1 MPSKHIVTWNS
12 MISTYIRQKK
22 SMEAII
28 LFEEMVLHG
37 MVADEFTYS
46 SVFKAFSNVGL
57 FNQGRKAH
65 GRLVVSGLKISNV
78 FVASALVDMYSK
90 FGKMKDARIVSD
102 QILDK
107 DVVVMS
113 ALIVGYTQNGE
124 DVEAL
129 EIFRHMIKD
138 GIRANDFT
146 FSSILTACGNLG
158 DMSKGKQ
165 IHALVIKSGFDFTV
179 ASRTALLTL
188 YSKGGLLGDSF
199 KVFDGFVNANTVTWT
214 ALITGL
220 VQNGREESALSFF
233 SQMIRSSISPNA
245 FTLSTVLRACSML
258 ALVKEGRH
266 IHGLVLR
273 MGLDR
278 NSFVAA
284 TLIDMYGKCGITD
297 DARSIFDD
305 LGDLNVVAVNSMI
318 SAYAQNGYGAEAV
331 ELFDQMQE
339 LRVKPDNG
347 TLVSVLSACSNAGL
361 LEEGRRIF
369 SSIEDNPEIE
379 MSRDHYGCMVDLLG
393 RAGKL
398 KEAETLINQV
408 KNPDVVLWRTLLSSC
423 RIHGKV
429 EMAERVMNRI
439 VELEPGDEGAHTL
452 MTNAYASKENW
463 NEVTKMKVMM
473 KKMNLKKNIPA
484 MSWIEI

>member
-1 MPSKHIVTWNS
+1 
-12 MISTYIRQKK
+12 
-22 SMEAII
+22 MEAIK
-28 LFEEMVLHG
+28 LFEEMVLNG

-57 FNQGRKAH
+57 LNQGRKAH

-102 QILDK
+102 QTLDK
-107 DVVVMS
+107 DVVVLS

-165 IHALVIKSGFDFTV
+165 IHALVIKSGFDFAV

-199 KVFDGFVNANTVTWT
+199 KVFDGFVNANIVTWT

-220 VQNGREESALSFF
+220 VQNGKEESALSFF
-233 SQMIRSSISPNA
+233 CQMIRSSISPNA

-284 TLIDMYGKCGITD
+284 TLIDVYGKCGITD

-331 ELFDQMQE
+331 KLFDQMQE

-452 MTNAYASKENW
+452 MANAYASKENW

-473 KKMNLKKNIPA
+473 KKNIPA

>member
-1 MPSKHIVTWNS
+1 
-12 MISTYIRQKK
+12 MISTYIRHKN
-22 SMEAII
+22 SAEAIK
-28 LFEEMVLHG
+28 LFEEMVSDG

-57 FNQGRKAH
+57 LREGRKAH
-65 GRLVVSGLKISNV
+65 GRLVVSGLKMSNV

-107 DVVVMS
+107 DVVLMS
-113 ALIVGYTQNGE
+113 ALIVGYSQNGE
-124 DVEAL
+124 NVEAL
-129 EIFRHMIKD
+129 EVFSHMIKD

-158 DMSKGKQ
+158 DINKGKQ
-165 IHALVIKSGFDFTV
+165 IHVLVIKSGFEFAV

-188 YSKGGLLGDSF
+188 YSKGGLLDDSL
-199 KVFDGFVNANTVTWT
+199 KVFDGFVNANVVTWT

-220 VQNGREESALSFF
+220 VQNGKEESALSIFC
-233 SQMIRSSISPNA
+233 QMIRNSIFPNA
-245 FTLSTVLRACSML
+245 FTFSTVLSACSMH
-258 ALVKEGRH
+258 ALVKEGRQ

-278 NSFVAA
+278 NSFVGAA
-284 TLIDMYGKCGITD
+284 LVDMYGKCGIID
-297 DARSIFDD
+297 DARSVFDD
-305 LGDLNVVAVNSMI
+305 LGYLNVVAVNSMI
-318 SAYAQNGYGAEAV
+318 YGYAQNGYGAEAV
-331 ELFDQMQE
+331 KLFDRLQE
-339 LRVKPDNG
+339 LRIKPDNG

-369 SSIEDNPEIE
+369 SSMEDNPQIE

-398 KEAETLINQV
+398 KEAETLVNQV
-408 KNPDVVLWRTLLSSC
+408 KYPDVVLWRTLLSSC

-452 MTNAYASKENW
+452 MTNVYASKENW
-463 NEVTKMKVMM
+463 NEVTKRKVIM
-473 KKMNLKKNIPA
+473 KKMKLKKNIPA